1 MVQIM
6 QNGYMNKWLKV
17 NLASME
23 LSDFTFSEDILR
35 KFIGGKGIAVHFLW
49 KYAKKLEEKGIN
61 LKEFDSLSP
70 DNVLI
75 FATGPVTATKSPNSG
90 RHHVM
95 ALKSPLTGSIGSGNT
110 GGRWGAKLKF
120 AGYDGIVVAGKAEKP
135 VYLTVFDGKAELHD
149 ASHIWGM
156 NSIDTTKWLRDQY
169 GKPRAGVSCIGPAG
183 ENLVPV
189 AVIMN
194 EEHRA
199 AGRTGL
205 GAVMG
210 SKNLKAIIVDGDQ
223 KPSIAK
229 PEEFDVKVKEHVEK
243 LKENGVTGEG
253 LPTYGTAILV
263 NIINQNGLFPTN
275 NWQTGVHEEAEKI
288 SGETLTD
295 EYLISKHPC
304 WGCVVACGRKSKVDS
319 GPYKISYTEGPE
331 YEAIWALGGS
341 TGINDMGAVV
351 RANHYC
357 DIYGMDPITIGS
369 TIAAAMEL
377 KEKGKIPE
385 EELQGIELEFG
396 NNDAVVELTWM
407 TAFRQGL
414 GYWIGKGSKSMCEH
428 FGAPELSMSVKGLE
442 MPAYDPRGAKGIG
455 LNYATAN
462 RGGCHVTGYTIAA
475 EILGD
480 VDRFTIDGKAELT
493 KIFQDFTSLVN
504 STVNCLFLT
513 FALGLDE
520 YAEMIGP
527 VTGWDVDADELLI
540 TGERITNLER
550 MIINKLGFSG
560 KDDTLPKRLLE
571 EKMPEGPS
579 VGQTVN
585 LEAMKQEF
593 YQLRGWIDGKPTIE
607 KIKELGL
614 EE

>member
-1 MVQIM
+1 MEF
-6 QNGYMNKWLKV
+6 GYMNKWLKV
-17 NLASME
+17 NLTLNE
-23 LSDFTFSEDILR
+23 FKDFSISEDILR
-35 KFIGGKGIAVHFLW
+35 KFIGGKGIAVHLLW
-49 KYAKKLEEKGIN
+49 KYITKLEEKGIN
-61 LKEFDSLSP
+61 VKDFNALSSE
-70 DNVLI
+70 NMLI
-75 FATGPVTATKSPNSG
+75 FATGPVTGTRSPNSG

-120 AGYDGIVVAGKAEKP
+120 AGYDGIVVIGKAEKP
-135 VYLTVFDGKAELHD
+135 VYISIIDGVVGINNASEL
-149 ASHIWGM
+149 WGK
-156 NSIDTTKWLRDQY
+156 NSIETSEALRKKHD
-169 GKPRAGVSCIGPAG
+169 KKRAGVSCIGQAG
-183 ENLVPV
+183 ENLVPM

-210 SKNLKAIIVDGDQ
+210 SKKLKALIVEGSG
-223 KPSIAK
+223 KPTISQQDS
-229 PEEFDVKVKEHVEK
+229 FDVKVKEHVEK
-243 LKENGVTGEG
+243 LKENGVTGTG
-253 LPTYGTAILV
+253 LPTYGTAVLV
-263 NIINQNGLFPTN
+263 NIINQNGMLPTY
-275 NWQTGVHEEAEKI
+275 NWKTGVNPGAEKI

-304 WGCVVACGRKSKVDS
+304 WGCVVACGRKSKVDT
-319 GPYKISYTEGPE
+319 GNYKITYTEGPE

-341 TGINDMGAVV
+341 TTINDMGAVI

-357 DIYGMDPITIGS
+357 DIFGMDPISVGS

-377 KEKGKIPE
+377 NEKGLIPE
-385 EELQGIELEFG
+385 EDLQGIDLKFG
-396 NNDAVVELTWM
+396 NADAVVELTWM
-407 TAFRQGL
+407 AAFRQGL
-414 GYWIGKGSKSMCEH
+414 GYWIGEGSRKMCKH
-428 FGAPELSMSVKGLE
+428 YGAPDLSMEVKGLE

-455 LNYATAN
+455 LNYATGN

-480 VDRFTIDGKAELT
+480 VDRFTTEGKAELT

-504 STVNCLFLT
+504 SSVNCLFLT

-527 VTGWDVDADELLI
+527 ITGWEVDADELLTI
-540 TGERITNLER
+540 GERITNLER
-550 MIINKLGFSG
+550 MIINKMGITG

-579 VGQTVN
+579 AGQVVD
-585 LEAMKQEF
+585 LESMKKE
-593 YQLRGWIDGKPTIE
+593 YYELRGWVDGIPTEE
-607 KIKELGL
+607 KIVELGL
-614 EE
+614 R

>member
-1 MVQIM
+1 MD
-6 QNGYMNKWLKV
+6 NGYMNKWLMI
-17 NLASME
+17 NLSTKE
-23 LSDFTFSEDILR
+23 ISDFTFPEEVLR

-49 KYAKKLEEKGIN
+49 NYALKLEKKGIN
-61 LKEFDSLSP
+61 IKDMDALSP
-70 DNVLI
+70 ENVI
-75 FATGPVTATKSPNSG
+75 VYATGPVTGTRSPNSG

-95 ALKSPLTGSIGSGNT
+95 ALKSPYTGSIGSGNT
-110 GGRWGAKLKF
+110 GGKWGAKLKF
-120 AGYDGIVVAGKAEKP
+120 AGYDGIVVAGKAELP
-135 VYLTVFDGKAELHD
+135 TYLSVINGSAKLHD
-149 ASHIWGM
+149 AQEVWGK
-156 NSIDTTKWLRDQY
+156 NTIDTSKLLRE
-169 GKPRAGVSCIGPAG
+169 KHELKRAGVSCIGPAG

-199 AGRTGL
+199 VGRTGI

-210 SKNLKAIIVDGDQ
+210 SKNLKAIIVEGDK
-223 KPSIAK
+223 KPKIANQD
-229 PEEFDVKVKEHVEK
+229 EFDAGVKEHVEK

-253 LPTYGTAILV
+253 LPTYGTAVLV
-263 NIINQNGLFPTN
+263 NIINQNGLLPTK
-275 NWQTGVHEEAEKI
+275 NWQTGVNENAELI
-288 SGETLTD
+288 SGETLT
-295 EYLISKHPC
+295 EKHLISKHPC
-304 WGCVVACGRKSKVDS
+304 WGCVVACGRKSKVTE
-319 GPYKISYTEGPE
+319 GPYKMTYTEGPE

-341 TGINDMGAVV
+341 TNINNMGAVV

-357 DIYGMDPITIGS
+357 DIYGMDPISIGS

-377 KEKGKIPE
+377 NEKGLIPE
-385 EELQGIELEFG
+385 EELQGIEVDFG
-396 NNDAVVELTWM
+396 NVDAVVELTWM
-407 TAFRQGL
+407 AAFRQGL
-414 GYWIGKGSKSMCEH
+414 GYWIGEGSKKMCEH
-428 FGAPELSMSVKGLE
+428 FGSPDLSMSVKGLE

-455 LNYATAN
+455 LNYATGN

-480 VDRFTIDGKAELT
+480 VDRFTTEGKAELT
-493 KIFQDFTSLVN
+493 KIFQDFTSVVN
-504 STVNCLFLT
+504 SAVNCLFLT

-527 VTGWDVDADELLI
+527 VTGWDVNADELLK

-579 VGQTVN
+579 EGQTVD
-585 LEAMKQEF
+585 LETMKKE
-593 YQLRGWIDGKPTIE
+593 YYELRGWHDGVPSLE
-607 KIKELGL
+607 KIEELGL
-614 EE
+614 SR